1 MRNEDVVATIVQA
14 INEGPIVKRL
24 DKINGTLEDHARHLA
39 AHDTELAVLQRNQH
53 CDASNWGDVR
63 MIIVDI
69 IKMFIV
75 ALITVAASQLVS

>member
-53 CDASNWGDVR
+53 CDASLCHEDHYQAHRVHVTKR
-63 MIIVDI
+63 RVQDRAD
-69 IKMFIV
+69 F
-75 ALITVAASQLVS
+75 